1 MKTFLKRLFGAR
13 ELPEKLSYEDARA
26 VLESHRHS
34 AEQELAARADAEPE
48 MLYYLA
54 ENGDAATRLAAA
66 ANPATP
72 AKADRILAD
81 DVDPAVRSELALKIG
96 RLLPDLLASER
107 ERVCALTL
115 ETLQKLADDQLPRV
129 RAILTEEIAGLDC
142 VPKDVVLKLA
152 RDAEETVCVPILE
165 YSPLLSDN
173 DLVEIIA
180 TARAQSALA
189 AVARRRGVSEAVSDA
204 IVASLDIP
212 SVAALLANPKA
223 RIREEALEKIV
234 DHAETIEQWHGPL
247 AMRTDLSL
255 RALRRIAGFVGA
267 ALLERLCERHGLDD
281 ETQAHLN
288 RCLRQRLERDD
299 EKSRSDA
306 DGIRAEILRT
316 YERGELTEEYVETAV
331 LTSQRE
337 ITLECLAVLAPAQRL
352 TVDKIFASRS
362 AKAITALCWQA
373 GLSMR
378 VAFKIQSQIA
388 KLHADEL
395 LAARAGVAYPL
406 TEAEMQWHLS
416 CFGLGKSAS

>member
-1 MKTFLKRLFGAR
+1 MMAFLKRLLGAR
-13 ELPEKLSYEDARA
+13 TLPEKLSYEEARS
-26 VLESHRHS
+26 VLESH
-34 AEQELAARADAEPE
+34 EQASQRELAKRADAEPE

-54 ENGDAATRLAAA
+54 ANGDEATRRAVA

-81 DVDPAVRSELALKIG
+81 DVDPAVRAELARKIG

-107 ERVCALTL
+107 ERVCELTL
-115 ETLQKLADDQLPRV
+115 ETLQKLADDQVPRV
-129 RAILTEEIAGLDC
+129 RAILAEEIAGLDC
-142 VPKDVVLKLA
+142 VPKEVVLKLA

-173 DLVEIIA
+173 DLLEVIA

-189 AVARRRGVSEAVSDA
+189 AVARRRGVSETVSDA

-212 SVAALLANPKA
+212 AVAALLANPNA
-223 RIREEALEKIV
+223 RVREEALEKII

-267 ALLERLCERHGLDD
+267 ALLEQLCERHGLDD

-299 EKSRSDA
+299 EKTRSPA
-306 DGIRAEILRT
+306 DGLRAEILKA
-316 YERGELTEEYVETAV
+316 YEKGELTEAHVEEAV
-331 LTSQRE
+331 ALGQRDV
-337 ITLECLAVLAPAQRL
+337 TLEYLAVLAPAPRS

-378 VAFKIQSQIA
+378 VAFKIQSAIA

-395 LAARAGVAYPL
+395 LPARAGVAYPL

-416 CFGLGKSAS
+416 YFGLAKRDA

>member
-1 MKTFLKRLFGAR
+1 MIAFLKRLLGAR

-26 VLESHRHS
+26 VLETHHRS
-34 AEQELAARADAEPE
+34 AERALAARADAEPE

-54 ENGDAATRLAAA
+54 EKGDEATRRAVAS
-66 ANPATP
+66 NRTTP

-81 DVDPAVRSELALKIG
+81 DVDPSVRFELARKIG

-107 ERVCALTL
+107 ERVCELTL

-129 RAILTEEIAGLDC
+129 RAILAEEIAGLDC
-142 VPKDVVLKLA
+142 VPKDIVLKLA
-152 RDAEETVCVPILE
+152 NDAEETVCVPILE

-173 DLVEIIA
+173 DLLEIIA

-189 AVARRRGVSEAVSDA
+189 AVAKRRGISETVSDA
-204 IVASLDIP
+204 IIASLDIP
-212 SVAALLANPKA
+212 SVAALLANPNA
-223 RIREEALEKIV
+223 RIREEAIEKII

-267 ALLERLCERHGLDD
+267 ALLEQLCDRHGLDD

-288 RCLRQRLERDD
+288 RCLRQRLERED
-299 EKSRSDA
+299 EKSRNAA
-306 DGIRAEILRT
+306 DGLHAEILRA
-316 YERGELTEEYVETAV
+316 YKKGELTEEYVEKAV
-331 LTSQRE
+331 LMGRRDAVF
-337 ITLECLAVLAPAQRL
+337 ECLAVLAPAHRS
-352 TVDKIFASRS
+352 TVEKIFASRS
-362 AKAITALCWQA
+362 AKAITALCWKA

-378 VAFKIQSQIA
+378 VAFKVQGLIA

-395 LAARAGVAYPL
+395 LPARAGVAYPL

-416 CFGLGKSAS
+416 YFGLAKSGA